1 MVNKVPKTIKVWYLF
16 FYVNIAKMGA
26 CREEDE
32 EEEVVYVGIS
42 VRGREIDRCS
52 GGNVC
57 NCVISA
63 GSVVMKNS

>member
-1 MVNKVPKTIKVWYLF
+1 
-16 FYVNIAKMGA
+16 MGA

-42 VRGREIDRCS
+42 VRGRERDRCS

-63 GSVVMKNS
+63 GKGRICGYEKLLISHHSRQLEIKL

>member
-42 VRGREIDRCS
+42 VREERSIVAEEMF
-52 GGNVC
+52 
-57 NCVISA
+57 VI
-63 GSVVMKNS
+63 V

>member
-42 VRGREIDRCS
+42 VREEREI
-52 GGNVC
+52 VAEEMF
-57 NCVISA
+57 VI
-63 GSVVMKNS
+63 V

>member
-26 CREEDE
+26 CREE

-42 VRGREIDRCS
+42 VREEREI
-52 GGNVC
+52 VAEEMF
-57 NCVISA
+57 VI
-63 GSVVMKNS
+63 V